1 MEVSSGPGGKRWIS
15 GQAENGGSR
24 DRRKTVDPGTV
35 GTKVDPGPGGT
46 KVDPGPGG
54 KKGRSQGMT
63 SKIPPIFTQEL
74 VKEALLRC
82 HTLDSKENQSC
93 ISNCCNIKT
102 LFEYSVI
109 LHLKITGTVR

>member
-24 DRRKTVDPGTV
+24 DRRKTVDPGT
-35 GTKVDPGPGGT
+35 GGT

-102 LFEYSVI
+102 LFEYSGI